1 MTAERLEHLR
11 MVEALLFAASEP
23 LDEASIAHRLPGHPD
38 VAPLLA
44 ELAEEYARRGV
55 NLVRRADKWMFQT
68 APDLAFLLQQE
79 VQEERRLSR
88 AGQETL
94 AIIAYHQPVTRA
106 EIEEIRGVSVSKGTI
121 DVLME
126 IGWVRIMGRRQTP
139 GKPVTYGITEQFLV
153 QFGLE
158 TIKDLPGLDEL
169 KAAGL
174 LDSELPEHFRA
185 IPDEL
190 IEDDTEDDAE
200 LPLADPLRAPPR

>member
-1 MTAERLEHLR
+1 MTPEKLEQVR
-11 MVEALLFAASEP
+11 MVEALLFAAAEP
-23 LDEASIAHRLPGHPD
+23 LDEESIAQRLPGRPD

-44 ELAEEYARRGV
+44 ELREQYARRGV
-55 NLVRRADKWMFQT
+55 NLVLRAGRWMFQT

-88 AGQETL
+88 AAQETL
-94 AIIAYHQPVTRA
+94 AIVAYHQPVTRA

-126 IGWVRIMGRRQTP
+126 IGWVRVMGRRQTP
-139 GKPVTYGITEQFLV
+139 GRPVTYGVTDQFLI

-158 TIKDLPGLDEL
+158 SVKDLPGLDEL

-174 LDSELPEHFRA
+174 LDAEPPDGFR
-185 IPDEL
+185 PDAG
-190 IEDDTEDDAE
+190 DEDDALE
-200 LPLADPLRAPPR
+200 LPFDAPDEPGRA